1 MASSTNRQSGTFTRE
16 FGEPSDNPSPTVL
29 DFYRHPAGM
38 SQFGRYIPL
47 VAGLPADVERLVPIV
62 QGLAIH
68 EYMAKA
74 YGITIPESRK
84 SESHLRPVTQLME
97 RLLGAGEGPLTT
109 PRPPARRL
117 VGVCHHFMLVLV
129 AMLRAKGIPA
139 RGRCGFGSYFN
150 PGYFEDHWVTEYWN
164 EQEGRW
170 ILVDPQFDEVWRR
183 ELKIEHDVMDVP
195 RDRFLVAG
203 DAWVLCKE
211 GKADPSKFGIFKG
224 DLRGLWFIAGNLIR
238 DVASLNK
245 VEMLPWD
252 VWGGMPKPNQPVT
265 DEASRFF
272 DRLAGL
278 TRSPDENFEE
288 LTSMYPS
295 DDRLRVPRQVF
306 NSMLQREEVV
316 EV

>member
-1 MASSTNRQSGTFTRE
+1 MASSTNRQSETITHVR
-16 FGEPSDNPSPTVL
+16 EPSASPSPAAL

-47 VAGLPADVERLVPIV
+47 VAGLPANVEALARIV

-68 EYMAKA
+68 EYMARA
-74 YGITIPESRK
+74 YGITIPEGRK
-84 SESHLRPVTQLME
+84 SESHLRPVRQMME

-117 VGVCHHFMLVLV
+117 VGVCHHFMLFLV
-129 AMLRAKGIPA
+129 AMLRARGIPA

-195 RDRFLVAG
+195 RDRFLIAG
-203 DAWVLCKE
+203 DAWVQCKE
-211 GKADPSKFGIFKG
+211 GNADPSKFGIFKG
-224 DLRGLWFIAGNLIR
+224 DLRGLWFIACNLVR

-252 VWGGMPKPNQPVT
+252 VWGSMPQPNQPVT
-265 DEASRFF
+265 DEASPFF

-278 TRSPDENFEE
+278 TRSPDDNFEE
-288 LTSMYPS
+288 LTSMYQA
-295 DDRLRVPRQVF
+295 DDRLRVPGQVF
-306 NSMLQREEVV
+306 NSMLQREEAV